1 MKGKPRRPVLPR
13 PVASLRP
20 VRDTIMAQFYTLEEA
35 ATRLQIGP
43 DEFRRRL
50 RTEWTSI
57 RPFRDGPTLRF
68 RAADID
74 ELARSL
80 GAASDPGLPLGPVG
94 SPAAEESGDYADRP
108 PARKP
113 ADEPPGPGGE
123 DIYVAPES
131 GHGKPKTKG
140 DSDVRLDL
148 SKPPQP
154 TSDPESH
161 LPTEEIALDLSGPAS
176 GTLKSP
182 SSGRLSAP
190 KSGSKLTG
198 DTGKIPGSSGQKD
211 GTDSSSEFE
220 LSLDSDSD
228 SFELQLSSDSSDE
241 VDIGSADPGGGA
253 KSGQSGINLGR
264 PSDSGVSLEKKGP
277 KTDPLAKGKK
287 PAETDSDSDVD
298 FELSLDPAG
307 SSGARLGGPKSGPK
321 KPAHR
326 DDSSS
331 EFELTLDD
339 SSGVAERLADNLR
352 AEEGKGDIFETDF
365 ELPVMPDESGSEV
378 VPVESADTDLDSTGF
393 DVDAAD
399 DVPVDDES
407 ASEVVM
413 VDEDAPLIV
422 DEPAVALDD
431 DALDTAALDD
441 SASASRALRGVRAG
455 EAGEVRTVVATPPKW
470 GPIPAIGLALT
481 LIPAFLGMLMTFE
494 ILRGMWGYSP
504 GGGAGGLIVRGVA
517 DTFGMKV
524 ND

>member
-1 MKGKPRRPVLPR
+1 
-13 PVASLRP
+13 
-20 VRDTIMAQFYTLEEA
+20 MAQFYTLEEA

-50 RTEWTSI
+50 KTEWTSI

-74 ELARSL
+74 ELARSM
-80 GAASDPGLPLGPVG
+80 GAASDTGLPLGPVG
-94 SPAAEESGDYADRP
+94 SPAAEESGDYAALPTERP
-108 PARKP
+108 SSRKP
-113 ADEPPGPGGE
+113 SDEPLGLAGG
-123 DIYVAPES
+123 DDVYLASDS
-131 GHGKPKTKG
+131 GRGKSKAKG
-140 DSDVRLDL
+140 DSDVRLDAGKPRVKGDSDVRL
-148 SKPPQP
+148 DVSKAPQ
-154 TSDPESH
+154 TGSDPESH

-176 GTLKSP
+176 GAIKSP
-182 SSGRLSAP
+182 SSGKLQAP
-190 KSGSKLTG
+190 KSGPKLTG
-198 DTGKIPGSSGQKD
+198 DSGKISNPPSKKE

-228 SFELQLSSDSSDE
+228 SFELQLSGDSSEE
-241 VDIGSADPGGGA
+241 VDIGSADVGA
-253 KSGQSGINLGR
+253 DPKSGHSGINLGK

-287 PAETDSDSDVD
+287 AETDSDSDVD
-298 FELSLDPAG
+298 FELSLDPTG
-307 SSGARLGGPKSGPK
+307 SSGARSGGPRSGPK
-321 KPAHR
+321 KPAR
-326 DDSSS
+326 GGDDSSS

-339 SSGVAERLADNLR
+339 SSGVAERLADEVH

-413 VDEDAPLIV
+413 VDEDAPLIE
-422 DEPAVALDD
+422 DEPEVDLGDDSLDAVSLDE
-431 DALDTAALDD
+431 
-441 SASASRALRGVRAG
+441 SASASQALRGVRAG

>member
-1 MKGKPRRPVLPR
+1 
-13 PVASLRP
+13 
-20 VRDTIMAQFYTLEEA
+20 MAQFYTLEEA
-35 ATRLQIGP
+35 ASRLQIGV

-50 RTEWTSI
+50 KTEWTSI

-68 RAADID
+68 RAADVD

-94 SPAAEESGDYADRP
+94 SPAAEESGDFAALP
-108 PARKP
+108 TEKPSGRKA
-113 ADEPPGPGGE
+113 ADEPLGLGGE
-123 DIYVAPES
+123 DVYISSES
-131 GHGKPKTKG
+131 GHRKPKTKG
-140 DSDVRLDL
+140 DSDVRLEV
-148 SKPPQP
+148 SKLPQP
-154 TSDPESH
+154 ASDPESH

-182 SSGRLSAP
+182 SSGKLTAP
-190 KSGSKLTG
+190 KSGPKLTS
-198 DTGKIPGSSGQKD
+198 DSGKISHPPGKKEG
-211 GTDSSSEFE
+211 GDSSSEFE

-228 SFELQLSSDSSDE
+228 SFELQLSADSSEE
-241 VDIGSADPGGGA
+241 VDIGSMDLSADP
-253 KSGQSGINLGR
+253 KSGQSGINLGK

-287 PAETDSDSDVD
+287 VETDSDSDVD
-298 FELSLDPAG
+298 FELSLDPSG
-307 SSGARLGGPKSGPK
+307 SSASRLAGPKSGPPK
-321 KPAHR
+321 SGARKSPLA

-339 SSGVAERLADNLR
+339 SSGVAERLADNIR
-352 AEEGKGDIFETDF
+352 AESGKGDIFETDF

-393 DVDAAD
+393 EVDSAD

-413 VDEDAPLIV
+413 VDEDAPLIE
-422 DEPAVALDD
+422 DDAVALDD
-431 DALDTAALDD
+431 DVLVEEST
-441 SASASRALRGVRAG
+441 SASRALRGVRADA
-455 EAGEVRTVVATPPKW
+455 EAGEVRTVIATPPKW

-481 LIPAFLGMLMTFE
+481 FIPAFLGVLMTFE

>member
-1 MKGKPRRPVLPR
+1 
-13 PVASLRP
+13 
-20 VRDTIMAQFYTLEEA
+20 MAQFYTLEEA

-50 RTEWTSI
+50 KTEWTSI

-68 RAADID
+68 RAADVD

-94 SPAAEESGDYADRP
+94 SPAAEESGDYAALPADRP
-108 PARKP
+108 SARKSG
-113 ADEPPGPGGE
+113 DEPLGLGGGE

-131 GHGKPKTKG
+131 GHGKPKVKG

-148 SKPPQP
+148 SKPPQQG
-154 TSDPESH
+154 SDPESH
-161 LPTEEIALDLSGPAS
+161 LPTEEIALDLSGPPS

-190 KSGSKLTG
+190 KSGAKLTG
-198 DTGKIPGSSGQKD
+198 DSGKISNPPGKKE

-228 SFELQLSSDSSDE
+228 SFELQLSSDSSEE
-241 VDIGSADPGGGA
+241 VDIGSADRGGDP
-253 KSGQSGINLGR
+253 KSGHSGINLGK

-287 PAETDSDSDVD
+287 AETDSDSDVD
-298 FELSLDPAG
+298 FELSLDPTG
-307 SSGARLGGPKSGPK
+307 SSAARMGGPRSGPPKSGPPKSGPK
-321 KPAHR
+321 RPPQGE
-326 DDSSS
+326 DSSS

-413 VDEDAPLIV
+413 VDEDAPLIE

-431 DALDTAALDD
+431 EDLLDTAALDD

-455 EAGEVRTVVATPPKW
+455 EAGEVRTVVAAPPKW
-470 GPIPAIGLALT
+470 GPIPAVGLGLT
-481 LIPAFLGMLMTFE
+481 FIVAFFGMLMTFE
-494 ILRGMWGYSP
+494 ILRGMGGYSP
-504 GGGAGGLIVRGVA
+504 GGGAGGVLVRNVA
-517 DTFGMKV
+517 STFGMEV

>member
-1 MKGKPRRPVLPR
+1 
-13 PVASLRP
+13 
-20 VRDTIMAQFYTLEEA
+20 MAQFYTLEEA
-35 ATRLQIGP
+35 ATRLSIGA

-50 RTEWTSI
+50 KTEWTTI

-94 SPAAEESGDYADRP
+94 SPAAEESGDYAALP
-108 PARKP
+108 PPPRK
-113 ADEPPGPGGE
+113 AGDEPLGLGGGE
-123 DIYVAPES
+123 HVYLASDS
-131 GHGKPKTKG
+131 GRSKPRTKG
-140 DSDVRLDL
+140 DSDVRLDV
-148 SKPPQP
+148 SRAPQQS
-154 TSDPESH
+154 SDPESH

-176 GTLKSP
+176 GAIKSP
-182 SSGRLSAP
+182 SSGKLQAP
-190 KSGSKLTG
+190 KSGPKLTG
-198 DTGKIPGSSGQKD
+198 DSGKVSPPPGKKD
-211 GTDSSSEFE
+211 KTDSSSEFE

-228 SFELQLSSDSSDE
+228 SFELQLSNDSSEE
-241 VDIGSADPGGGA
+241 VDIGSANLSDP
-253 KSGQSGINLGR
+253 KSGHSGINLGK

-287 PAETDSDSDVD
+287 AETDSDSDVD
-298 FELSLDPAG
+298 FELSLDPTG
-307 SSGARLGGPKSGPK
+307 SSGARSGGPKSGPK
-321 KPAHR
+321 KPAR
-326 DDSSS
+326 GGDDSSS

-339 SSGVAERLADNLR
+339 SSGVAERLADEVH

-399 DVPVDDES
+399 DVPMDDES

-413 VDEDAPLIV
+413 VDEDAPLIE
-422 DEPAVALDD
+422 DEPEVDLGD
-431 DALDTAALDD
+431 DALDAVSLDE
-441 SASASRALRGVRAG
+441 SASASRALRGVQAG

>member
-1 MKGKPRRPVLPR
+1 
-13 PVASLRP
+13 
-20 VRDTIMAQFYTLEEA
+20 MAQFYTLEEA
-35 ATRLQIGP
+35 AGRLQIGP

-50 RTEWTSI
+50 KTEWTAI

-80 GAASDPGLPLGPVG
+80 GAASDTGLPLGPVG
-94 SPAAEESGDYADRP
+94 SPMAEESGDYAALPTDK
-108 PARKP
+108 PAARRP
-113 ADEPPGPGGE
+113 ADEPLGLGGE
-123 DIYVAPES
+123 DIYVSPES
-131 GHGKPKTKG
+131 GHGKPKVKG
-140 DSDVRLDL
+140 DSDVRLDV
-148 SKPPQP
+148 SKPQQG
-154 TSDPESH
+154 SDPESH

-182 SSGRLSAP
+182 SSGKLQAP
-190 KSGSKLTG
+190 KSGPKLTSDSG
-198 DTGKIPGSSGQKD
+198 KVSGPTGKKEE
-211 GTDSSSEFE
+211 TDSSSEFE

-228 SFELQLSSDSSDE
+228 SFELQLSADSSEE
-241 VDIGSADPGGGA
+241 VDIGAPGGGDP
-253 KSGQSGINLGR
+253 KSGHSGINLGK

-298 FELSLDPAG
+298 FELSLDPTG
-307 SSGARLGGPKSGPK
+307 SSAARMTGPRSGPPKSGPPK
-321 KPAHR
+321 SGPPKSGPRKPPPSAE
-326 DDSSS
+326 DSSS

-339 SSGVAERLADNLR
+339 SSGVSERLADNLR

-378 VPVESADTDLDSTGF
+378 VPVESSDTDLDSTGF

-413 VDEDAPLIV
+413 VDEDAPLIEDDSPV
-422 DEPAVALDD
+422 SLHDE
-431 DALDTAALDD
+431 DALDAAALDE
-441 SASASRALRGVRAG
+441 SASASQALRGVRAG
-455 EAGEVRTVVATPPKW
+455 EAGEVRTVVAAPPKW
-470 GPIPAIGLALT
+470 GPIPAVGLALT

-504 GGGAGGLIVRGVA
+504 GGGAGGMLVRGVA

>member
-1 MKGKPRRPVLPR
+1 
-13 PVASLRP
+13 
-20 VRDTIMAQFYTLEEA
+20 MAQFYTLEEA

-50 RTEWTSI
+50 KTEWTAI

-94 SPAAEESGDYADRP
+94 SPAAEESGDYAAIPDVSP
-108 PARKP
+108 PAK
-113 ADEPPGPGGE
+113 GG
-123 DIYVAPES
+123 DHVYLASDS
-131 GHGKPKTKG
+131 GHGSKPRARG
-140 DSDVRLDL
+140 DSDVRLDV
-148 SKPPQP
+148 SKSPPP
-154 TSDPESH
+154 SSDPESH
-161 LPTEEIALDLSGPAS
+161 LPTEEIALDLSGGPAS
-176 GTLKSP
+176 GTIKSP
-182 SSGRLSAP
+182 SSGKLTAP
-190 KSGSKLTG
+190 KSGPKLTG
-198 DTGKIPGSSGQKD
+198 DSGKIPAPPGKKD
-211 GTDSSSEFE
+211 GADSSSEFE

-228 SFELQLSSDSSDE
+228 SVELQLSPDSSEE
-241 VDIGSADPGGGA
+241 VDIGSAGLGSGPA
-253 KSGQSGINLGR
+253 SGQSGINLGK

-277 KTDPLAKGKK
+277 KTDPVAKGKK
-287 PAETDSDSDVD
+287 AETDSDSDVD

-307 SSGARLGGPKSGPK
+307 SSARKGGPKSGPK
-321 KPAHR
+321 KPAHK

-352 AEEGKGDIFETDF
+352 ADEGKGDIFETDF

-378 VPVESADTDLDSTGF
+378 VPVESADTDLESTGF
-393 DVDAAD
+393 DVDVAD

-413 VDEDAPLIV
+413 VDEDAPVIE

-431 DALDTAALDD
+431 DDLLGAAALDE
-441 SASASRALRGVRAG
+441 SASASKALRGVRAG
-455 EAGEVRTVVATPPKW
+455 EESGVVQTVVATPPKW

-481 LIPAFLGMLMTFE
+481 LIPAFLGVLMTFE
-494 ILRGMWGYSP
+494 ILRGMWGYNP
-504 GGGAGGLIVRGVA
+504 GGGAGGMIVRGVA
-517 DTFGMKV
+517 DAFGMKV